1 MAIYHLSC
9 SIVQSSKGQSAV
21 QKAAYCSGERLQAVK
36 TGRSYDYSKRKDVVF
51 SEILLCKNAPGFF
64 ADRTTLWNSVELF
77 EQSLPSRENARL
89 ARHFDIALPK
99 ELNRSAQIFLSRK
112 YLQENFISKGMIVD
126 WSLHDKGDGNPHLH
140 CMVTL
145 RELTPSGEW
154 KRHKSRS
161 QYLCRNPVTG
171 DELYL
176 FPDILKDYPAYEKVY
191 RFKNSLDEKIKMTK
205 TEASAYPDLILCSKT
220 AVKNKV
226 PINDWDDVETL
237 KAWRKAWA
245 NLANQVLIENG
256 FLAAATLDERTLE
269 AQSIIRIPQIHVGV
283 SGQDMT
289 NKGLYSERFIQNEG
303 IKTDNVRLKALDQT
317 LALLELE
324 KKKLLDTAILTPIS
338 PNTNRN
344 EENNEPKFTDS
355 RTQAALSDAD
365 RFKYLLRERQ
375 HRADGR
381 KSDFNALTQRFA
393 GTARE
398 IERTLKKDRER

>member
-36 TGRSYDYSKRKDVVF
+36 TGRSYDYSKRKDVIF

-99 ELNRSAQIFLSRK
+99 ELNRSAQIFLARK
-112 YLQENFISKGMIVD
+112 YLQENFVSKGMIVD

-154 KRHKSRS
+154 QRHKSRS
-161 QYLCRNPVTG
+161 QYLCRDPVTG
-171 DELYL
+171 NELYL
-176 FPDILKDYPAYEKVY
+176 SPDILKDYPSYEKVY

-205 TEASAYPDLILCSKT
+205 TEASAYLDLILCSKT

-226 PINDWDDVETL
+226 PVNDWDDVETL

-245 NLANQVLIENG
+245 DLANRVLIENG
-256 FLAAATLDERTLE
+256 FLDAATLDERTLE

-283 SGQDMT
+283 SGQDMA
-289 NKGLYSERFIQNEG
+289 NKGIYSERFIQNERV
-303 IKTDNVRLKALDQT
+303 KVDNVRLKALDQT
-317 LALLELE
+317 LTLLEVE
-324 KKKLLDTAILTPIS
+324 KKKLLDTTFLTPIS

-344 EENNEPKFTDS
+344 EENNEPKFIDS
-355 RTQAALSDAD
+355 RTHAALSDAD
-365 RFKYLLRERQ
+365 EFEYLLRERQ
-375 HRADGR
+375 RRADGR
-381 KSDFNALTQRFA
+381 KSDFNALTQRFT
-393 GTARE
+393 GTARQ